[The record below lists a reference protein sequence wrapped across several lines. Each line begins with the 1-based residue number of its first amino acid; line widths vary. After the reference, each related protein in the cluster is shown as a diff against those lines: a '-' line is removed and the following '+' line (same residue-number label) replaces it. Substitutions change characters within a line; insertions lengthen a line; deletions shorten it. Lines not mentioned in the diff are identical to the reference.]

1 MVASKHLPTNTPPS
15 EQLSPHLIN
24 PNAANIGFYRV
35 TQILQLIPIGKST
48 WWAWVNSGRAPAGLK
63 LSQSVT
69 AWRKDDI
76 HLFIEKLANECP
88 ATNAVEAENV

>member
-1 MVASKHLPTNTPPS
+1 MVASKCSRSNTVS
-15 EQLSPHLIN
+15 TEQLSPHLFN
-24 PNAANIGFYRV
+24 ANAANIGFYRV

-48 WWAWVNSGRAPAGLK
+48 WWAWVNSGRAPAGVK

-76 HLFIEKLANECP
+76 HTFIEKLANECP
-88 ATNAVEAENV
+88 TTTTVEAANV